1 MTGRFAP
8 TAVIPTFGESGFAR
22 DEAALDHVIES
33 GTSMKLQVKS
43 ESESTCCIKLSDR
56 SIDFPQSPS
65 ELRCHADAWRQRRIL
80 ATATHR
86 QRAINSASPSER
98 NKSKRKTG
106 HVALSLEAPLIQAEI
121 WRSHNGRCDGCIAV
135 QAEAA
140 ARHGASR
147 EEIAEALG
155 VATAV
160 NAGAALVYSTRVLD
174 AYEQVREASGT
185 S

>member
-1 MTGRFAP
+1 MSMLDWNTYRQQL
-8 TAVIPTFGESGFAR
+8 TVRIGEIA
-22 DEAALDHVIES
+22 
-33 GTSMKLQVKS
+33 
-43 ESESTCCIKLSDR
+43 KLSPDT
-56 SIDFPQSPS
+56 IKGYQ
-65 ELRCHADAWRQRRIL
+65 
-80 ATATHR
+80 
-86 QRAINSASPSER
+86 
-98 NKSKRKTG
+98 
-106 HVALSLEAPLIQAEI
+106 ALSAAGQKTNLLGPKTRELISLAVAVTV
-121 WRSHNGRCDGCIAV
+121 RCDGCIAV
-135 QAEAA
+135 HAEAA